1 MYLELLKN
9 IFKFFTIL
17 KIFRKNFLFLI
28 LLTSITAL
36 FEVMMLGSMIPL
48 FSTLFGNESGNQ
60 NFLEKIILNIFSDN
74 FLSNKLIFFSLI
86 FAILALFVG
95 FLRILL
101 LKYSVFLCASVTSY
115 SGEVLFKQT
124 LYKPFSFHV
133 ESNSSELIST
143 ITQKNNDIS
152 ASVMSV
158 ILLFSNIILF
168 FTIFFFL
175 IFINS
180 KLILIISL
188 VFLLSYLSIEFFSR
202 KKLFNNSKLIAI
214 NQNKVIKSLQEGF
227 GGIKEIILQNLQK
240 FYINLFSK
248 SNSIIQNKTAENR
261 YISQY
266 PRFIIETITLLLLAT
281 LIISYE
287 RENFNITEILPL
299 LTAIA
304 LGVQRLLPIMQQIYF
319 NFVNIVSKKS
329 AVDDYLEIFFLE
341 YQKNLDLEKKNKI
354 KFLKNIIIQNLTFS
368 FKNIN
373 IFKNMSLNIKKGSN
387 IGIIGQT
394 GKGKTTFINLLT
406 GLVKAEN
413 GKILIDD
420 IDLNKNDL
428 QGWTS
433 QITYVPQEIFLFDSS
448 IAENIAI
455 GEKIENIDFDRL
467 NKVCKMAQILEVISQ
482 KKNGF
487 YEIVG
492 EKGIKLSAG
501 ERQRIGLARAFYKNS
516 EILILDEATSAIDGA
531 TEKMIMQNIY
541 DFSTNKTLIII
552 AHRTNTLSNCD
563 QIFEISNFKFQNVT
577 KNFIINL

>member
-1 MYLELLKN
+1 M
-9 IFKFFTIL
+9 
-17 KIFRKNFLFLI
+17 
-28 LLTSITAL
+28 
-36 FEVMMLGSMIPL
+36 
-48 FSTLFGNESGNQ
+48 
-60 NFLEKIILNIFSDN
+60 
-74 FLSNKLIFFSLI
+74 
-86 FAILALFVG
+86 
-95 FLRILL
+95 
-101 LKYSVFLCASVTSY
+101 
-115 SGEVLFKQT
+115 
-124 LYKPFSFHV
+124 
-133 ESNSSELIST
+133 
-143 ITQKNNDIS
+143 
-152 ASVMSV
+152 
-158 ILLFSNIILF
+158 
-168 FTIFFFL
+168 
-175 IFINS
+175 
-180 KLILIISL
+180 
-188 VFLLSYLSIEFFSR
+188 
-202 KKLFNNSKLIAI
+202 
-214 NQNKVIKSLQEGF
+214 
-227 GGIKEIILQNLQK
+227 
-240 FYINLFSK
+240 
-248 SNSIIQNKTAENR
+248 
-261 YISQY
+261 
-266 PRFIIETITLLLLAT
+266 
-281 LIISYE
+281 
-287 RENFNITEILPL
+287 
-299 LTAIA
+299 
-304 LGVQRLLPIMQQIYF
+304 
-319 NFVNIVSKKS
+319 
-329 AVDDYLEIFFLE
+329 
-341 YQKNLDLEKKNKI
+341 DLEKKNKI